1 MNGLN
6 QERGFTV
13 AEVLLA
19 TAIMALAFVAL
30 GSIIPIASY
39 GVQEGNQSST
49 ATFLAD
55 QKLELTRN
63 VPWSTAP
70 SNDCL
75 GISASATVA
84 PTVSAGG
91 TCTLGTTTVAAGG
104 ALPWFADES
113 ASAIPG
119 FGGYSRTVRVT
130 DCGVAPGCAGI
141 ANSAMRLVAVTVSY
155 IPLTGIGA
163 APGPKSVTQTMV
175 VAQR

>member
-19 TAIMALAFVAL
+19 TVIVALAFVWLA
-30 GSIIPIASY
+30 SIIPIASY

-55 QKLELTRN
+55 QKLELARN

-84 PTVSAGG
+84 PNVPAGG

-104 ALPWFADES
+104 ALPWFADER

-119 FGGYSRTVRVT
+119 FSGYSRTVRVT

-141 ANSAMRLVAVTVSY
+141 TNSAMRLVAVIVSY
-155 IPLTGIGA
+155 IPLTGTGS

-175 VAQR
+175 VTQR

>member
-19 TAIMALAFVAL
+19 TVIVALAFVAL
-30 GSIIPIASY
+30 ASIIPIASY
-39 GVQEGNQSST
+39 GVQEGSQSST

-55 QKLELTRN
+55 QKLELVRN
-63 VPWSTAP
+63 VSWTSAMA
-70 SNDCL
+70 NDCL

-84 PTVSAGG
+84 PTVPGGG
-91 TCTLGTTTVAAGG
+91 TCTFGATTVAAGG

-141 ANSAMRLVAVTVSY
+141 TDSAMRLVAVTVTY
-155 IPLTGIGA
+155 TPLTGIGS
-163 APGPKSVTQTMV
+163 APGPKSVTQTIVM
-175 VAQR
+175 AQR

>member
-1 MNGLN
+1 MNVLR

-19 TAIMALAFVAL
+19 AAIMALAFVAL
-30 GSIIPIASY
+30 AGIIPISSY

-55 QKLELTRN
+55 QKLELVRD
-63 VPWSTAP
+63 VPWTTTP

-75 GISASATVA
+75 GISASATTA
-84 PTVSAGG
+84 PTVPTGG
-91 TCTLGTTTVAAGG
+91 TCTLGVTTVAAGD

-113 ASAIPG
+113 ASAISR
-119 FGGYSRTVRVT
+119 FSGYSRTVRVT

-141 ANSAMRLVAVTVSY
+141 TDSAMRLVAVSVSY
-155 IPLTGIGA
+155 TPLTGVGS

-175 VAQR
+175 MAQR